1 MSIFEP
7 IGTDKEGNQIHLVDV
22 IENGQSDVVSD
33 IEVSESLKILRQ
45 NMRSV
50 FIGQR
55 ILYYYETL
63 WPRR

>member
-33 IEVSESLKILRQ
+33 IEVSESLKNFKAKYEKR
-45 NMRSV
+45 

-63 WPRR
+63 WP